1 MSEKKNETAT
11 ITGRSGE
18 RARMLLDIAEE
29 LGLSKTVVKATT
41 GGYEVPSEVADAYE
55 EKISPKPKAA
65 PKKTTTTK
73 KAETSADDQGKE

>member
-18 RARMLLDIAEE
+18 RARALLDIAEE

-55 EKISPKPKAA
+55 EKTSPKPKAA
-65 PKKTTTTK
+65 AKKTTTK

>member
-1 MSEKKNETAT
+1 MAEKNETAT

-29 LGLSKTVVKATT
+29 KGLSKTVVKATT
-41 GGYEVPSEVADAYE
+41 GGYEVPIEVADAYE

-65 PKKTTTTK
+65 AKKTTTTK
-73 KAETSADDQGKE
+73 KAEASADNQDKE